1 VQIFTFLDGN
11 GDGKVDV
18 KEFVYGCMK
27 DNELVKILTCSSL
40 KEKAEKPPEV
50 RVFISE
56 EDQTGTEDI
65 AQLSLEDMESDL
77 EISTGDTLENEE
89 KNI

>member
-1 VQIFTFLDGN
+1 MQIFTFLDGN

-56 EDQTGTEDI
+56 EDQIGTKEI
-65 AQLSLEDMESDL
+65 PQPPLEDMESDL
-77 EISTGDTLENEE
+77 EISTSDTSENEE

>member
-1 VQIFTFLDGN
+1 MDGN

-27 DNELVKILTCSSL
+27 DNELVKILTCSSI

-56 EDQTGTEDI
+56 EDQIGATDI
-65 AQLSLEDMESDL
+65 AHPPLEDMESDL
-77 EISTGDTLENEE
+77 EISTSDTLENEE